1 MNLEEPGMDL
11 GEADEKTMNTEKI
24 HVIMAVSE
32 HMKLAFKMMVDEGSI
47 QGLWLKEKSFE

>member
-1 MNLEEPGMDL
+1 MNLDEPGMVL

-47 QGLWLKEKSFE
+47 QGLW